1 MMHQGRIVRKTVLF
15 ASVVVFAGLAT
26 ACSPEVTRF
35 GSNTNNVF
43 GNPFASRPA
52 QYDPVNTNSI
62 GRNGYYGQQRQN
74 IPPAPQAPRP
84 FASAPVGGVMTQP
97 LPPAAAPLTTGSIG
111 RVSAPKTGSSG
122 AVAAAN
128 YPPLSAIAA
137 RSPSVTGSNQG
148 WTAVGGTP
156 VTVQPGENINTLS
169 QRYGVP
175 ASAIMAVNGFSNV
188 QQAQPGQQVMIPAYN
203 SNAAGSPAVRSVQR
217 AAAPLPAPV
226 QAAYEPPLQSLP
238 KAQPV
243 REIMPQ
249 GMSDAEK
256 RAAQKI
262 AEARAQ
268 EGLPKGDIAARLAEA
283 RRAEDARKLAE
294 AQKII
299 DAKKREDALKLTEL
313 KKREDAKKLE
323 EARKIIEANKLAEAK
338 KAEALKLAQ
347 AKKAKSDEQEDYT
360 GSVPTKPVQTAH
372 RVPESTTSLT
382 KPEEDEEGDATFRW
396 PARGKVISSFG
407 ARGTGG
413 ANDGINIA
421 VPEGTPVRAAEG
433 GTVVHAD
440 DALKGYG
447 KLVLIRHA
455 NGYVSVYAHNSELN
469 VKRGE
474 SVKRGQVIAKSG
486 QTGNV
491 TAPQLHFEIR
501 KGATPVDPT
510 RYLASN

>member
-1 MMHQGRIVRKTVLF
+1 MHQGQIVRKTLLF
-15 ASVVVFAGLAT
+15 AGVAAFAVLAS
-26 ACSPEVTRF
+26 ACSSEVTRF
-35 GSNTNNVF
+35 GGNNTNAF
-43 GNPFASRPA
+43 SNPFASRPSA
-52 QYDPVNTNSI
+52 YDPVTTNSI
-62 GRNGYYGQQRQN
+62 GRNNNLNQARQN

-111 RVSAPKTGSSG
+111 KINPPKSG

-128 YPPLSAIAA
+128 YPALSPLAA
-137 RSPSVTGSNQG
+137 RGPSVTGPNQG

-156 VTVQPGENINTLS
+156 VTVQPGENVNTLS

-175 ASAIMAVNGFSNV
+175 ASAIMAVNGLSNV
-188 QQAQPGQQVMIPAYN
+188 QQAQPGQQIMIPSYN
-203 SNAAGSPAVRSVQR
+203 ANIAGVQAARPVQQ
-217 AAAPLPAPV
+217 AAAPIPAPV
-226 QAAYEPPLQSLP
+226 AIQPNLTQPMP
-238 KAQPV
+238 KVQPV

-262 AEARAQ
+262 AEARAL
-268 EGLPKGDIAARLAEA
+268 EGAPKGDIATRLAEA
-283 RRAEDARKLAE
+283 RRADDARKLAE

-299 DAKKREDALKLTEL
+299 DAKKREDALKLAER
-313 KKREDAKKLE
+313 KKLDDAKKLE
-323 EARKIIEANKLAEAK
+323 EARKVIEASKQAEAK

-347 AKKAKSDEQEDYT
+347 AKKTKQSEADEYT
-360 GSVPTKPVQTAH
+360 GSVPEKQAALPH
-372 RVPESTTSLT
+372 RVPESSTSVT
-382 KPEEDEEGDATFRW
+382 KSEESEENEASFRW
-396 PARGKVISSFG
+396 PARGKVISGFG

-421 VPEGTPVRAAEG
+421 LPEGTPVRAAEG

-447 KLVLIRHA
+447 KLVLVRHP

-501 KGATPVDPT
+501 KGATPVDPN